1 MKHHSIYIIISSVV
15 ILSTCLFGCLTPV
28 KPNYSLKY
36 YLNPKIEEQKGTDT
50 GLILAIRGFE
60 CSRAISNYVIYID
73 NGKLYYTESEEW
85 AEHPAD
91 VIQRLVT
98 KSLENTG
105 RFSDVASSVE
115 IKNPDMIL
123 VGEITQF
130 YCSEENE
137 SEKIIISLTIRIR
150 ETKTSRII
158 FAKEF
163 QIEHEFNEETQQVN
177 DATNDALSQL
187 SKSLQ
192 NEINKIDFNP
202 LVNK

>member
-1 MKHHSIYIIISSVV
+1 MKNYSISIISCVV
-15 ILSTCLFGCLTPV
+15 LLSISLFGCLTPV

-36 YLNPKIEEQKGTDT
+36 YLNPRIEEQKGEDT

-60 CSRAISNYVIYID
+60 CSRAISNYVAYLD

-98 KSLENTG
+98 KSLKNTG
-105 RFSDVASSVE
+105 RFHDVASSIE
-115 IKNPDMIL
+115 IKNPDLIL

-137 SEKIIISLTIRIR
+137 SGKIIISLTIRIR
-150 ETKTSRII
+150 ETKTSKII
-158 FAKEF
+158 FTKEF
-163 QIEHEFNEETQQVN
+163 QIEHEFNKDTQQIN
-177 DATNDALSQL
+177 EAMNDALSKL

-192 NEINKIDFNP
+192 DEINKIDFNP
-202 LVNK
+202 ISSK

>member
-1 MKHHSIYIIISSVV
+1 MKHHSIYIISCVV
-15 ILSTCLFGCLTPV
+15 ILSTSLIGCLTPV

-105 RFSDVASSVE
+105 RFSDVASSVRN
-115 IKNPDMIL
+115 KKSRHDSRRRNYSIL
-123 VGEITQF
+123 
-130 YCSEENE
+130 
-137 SEKIIISLTIRIR
+137 L
-150 ETKTSRII
+150 
-158 FAKEF
+158 
-163 QIEHEFNEETQQVN
+163 
-177 DATNDALSQL
+177 
-187 SKSLQ
+187 
-192 NEINKIDFNP
+192 
-202 LVNK
+202 